1 MAVDDPTTPPGA
13 TRLDPEAEAATR
25 DAPPTARRVEVD
37 RARRKIQVS
46 SRTPRTRRNAFAAL
60 LALDVAVIGVALWWL
75 PFLRWEPPQEPV
87 VAVLLVLATALG
99 VFVAGGYRF
108 EVGRTFGRGAAI
120 GGLVGLV
127 IAWVAL
133 KFVAVKLGAKWLTPP
148 AAPGMAGAAAL
159 VGMWLGLSRA
169 ATRRLVARVE
179 ATAKLLFIGNADEAE
194 RLRAR
199 LREARVPN
207 PFVHFDPTLVAAVA
221 PGADADVDVDL
232 DLDRALPLAALDDQ
246 VQGAVKAV
254 VLGVPAQSL
263 PAGAVADLFSYRVLN
278 VPVLSPSQLVE
289 QLWERTPVHTED
301 HAWYLFDERLNAGS
315 SVVYQGLKR
324 QVDVLGALLGLTA
337 LAPLM
342 LLTALLVA
350 LTSRGPVLY
359 RQTRVGRWKKPFTLY
374 KFRTMRADAEADGAR
389 WASDGDPRVTALGRM
404 LRKSRVDELPQLW
417 NVLVGQMSL
426 VGPRPERPAFTE
438 RLERAIPYYDLR
450 HLVRPGITGWAQ
462 VSYRYGASVDDAIA
476 KLEYDI
482 YYVKHASLVFDL
494 RILARTVGVVL
505 GLRGR

>member
-1 MAVDDPTTPPGA
+1 
-13 TRLDPEAEAATR
+13 
-25 DAPPTARRVEVD
+25 
-37 RARRKIQVS
+37 
-46 SRTPRTRRNAFAAL
+46 
-60 LALDVAVIGVALWWL
+60 
-75 PFLRWEPPQEPV
+75 
-87 VAVLLVLATALG
+87 
-99 VFVAGGYRF
+99 
-108 EVGRTFGRGAAI
+108 
-120 GGLVGLV
+120 
-127 IAWVAL
+127 
-133 KFVAVKLGAKWLTPP
+133 
-148 AAPGMAGAAAL
+148 MAGAAAIVAL
-159 VGMWLGLSRA
+159 WLGLSRA

-179 ATAKLLFIGNADEAE
+179 ASAKLLFIGNAAEAE

-199 LREARVPN
+199 LREARVSN
-207 PFVHFDPTLVAAVA
+207 PFVHFDPTVSEAAGWD
-221 PGADADVDVDL
+221 PDGDGDADGSW
-232 DLDRALPLAALDDQ
+232 PLAALDDQ

-324 QVDVLGALLGLTA
+324 QADALGALLGLVA
-337 LAPLM
+337 LAPVL
-342 LLTALLVA
+342 LLTALAVA

-374 KFRTMRADAEADGAR
+374 KFRTMRADAEAAGAR
-389 WASDGDPRVTALGRM
+389 WASDGDPRVTAIGRL

-462 VSYRYGASVDDAIA
+462 VSYRYGASLDDAVA